1 MDSSYLADIAT
12 LETNDDD
19 DDDELKSSTIKSSET
34 SNDNSQEDNSEK
46 NEDDDDKLE
55 VNESIESSSSRS
67 TVVVRSHSSPC
78 LSVKCAPPSSD
89 SDVLSDVSHHLPCAT
104 EAEELDI
111 NKDDNTQPK
120 VIDTEEVDETT
131 ATTKANP
138 TSSINETTTSL
149 EANKDTTITEPKPD
163 ENEPNKDNSCQLL
176 TANDPPPPPP
186 PVVVDPPSQTK
197 TAETVQS
204 TNQDVQVKRATTI
217 PTKRGDKAVDNRR
230 KNTGTLRHTKHSP
243 MSIPK
248 TAEKQQPKAVGS
260 TSSKLS
266 IIKTNT
272 SRRDLLARF
281 KQYNDSQ
288 APSVR
293 PASSSS
299 SRSITRYDQLAQH
312 SPKNN
317 SRQVPSIT
325 TSRLRGGSQSTRST
339 TESSLH
345 STEATEADGIQV
357 CSVKS
362 TPDIIS
368 PRNRAE
374 TGLLKKRQTPTSPV
388 STKSR
393 YPRSF
398 LPLLFDILRIATI
411 CFSVASL
418 VSRLFTMFAGKM
430 QTIYHIYNNP
440 ILWTVRW
447 YLFSF
452 QVLLITVEL
461 NVGIP
466 GVIPTGTLDNWFHK
480 SHIMG
485 FSGKSAFVLLF
496 FILCLFDCLQTTT
509 YTNKCYYL
517 RSHYHYQSRNAIFQ
531 AHLTC

>member
-12 LETNDDD
+12 LEMNDDD
-19 DDDELKSSTIKSSET
+19 DDDELKSSTLKSSET

-55 VNESIESSSSRS
+55 VNESIESSRS

-78 LSVKCAPPSSD
+78 LSVKCAPSSD
-89 SDVLSDVSHHLPCAT
+89 SDVLSDVSHHLPFSSSIKT
-104 EAEELDI
+104 DDI
-111 NKDDNTQPK
+111 IEVLESVNKEDDTLTK
-120 VIDTEEVDETT
+120 TDDKKVDETT
-131 ATTKANP
+131 TKHEINTTLSKVVD
-138 TSSINETTTSL
+138 TDVVVETHTNETTTS
-149 EANKDTTITEPKPD
+149 EANKDTTITEPKTD
-163 ENEPNKDNSCQLL
+163 ENEPNKDNSSQTL

-186 PVVVDPPSQTK
+186 PVAAVQSTSQK
-197 TAETVQS
+197 QALETVQS
-204 TNQDVQVKRATTI
+204 TNQDVQVKRTTTI
-217 PTKRGDKAVDNRR
+217 STKRGDKAADNRR

-248 TAEKQQPKAVGS
+248 TAEKQQPKAVGL

-266 IIKTNT
+266 LIKTNT

-299 SRSITRYDQLAQH
+299 SRSTTRYDQLAQH

-317 SRQVPSIT
+317 SRQVSSIT
-325 TSRLRGGSQSTRST
+325 TSRLRRGSQSTRST

-345 STEATEADGIQV
+345 STEAIAADGIQV
-357 CSVKS
+357 CSVES

-368 PRNRAE
+368 PRNKVE

-496 FILCLFDCLQTTT
+496 FSFL
-509 YTNKCYYL
+509 YL
-517 RSHYHYQSRNAIFQ
+517 VPF
-531 AHLTC
+531 

>member
-19 DDDELKSSTIKSSET
+19 DDDELKSSTLKSSET

-55 VNESIESSSSRS
+55 VNESIESPSR
-67 TVVVRSHSSPC
+67 TTIVVRSHSSPC

-89 SDVLSDVSHHLPCAT
+89 SDVLSDISHHLPCAT
-104 EAEELDI
+104 EAEELDT
-111 NKDDNTQPK
+111 NKDDKEDNTQPK
-120 VIDTEEVDETT
+120 VIDTEVDEST
-131 ATTKANP
+131 ATTTLPIEANP
-138 TSSINETTTSL
+138 TSTNYETTSSL
-149 EANKDTTITEPKPD
+149 EANKDTTITEPKTD
-163 ENEPNKDNSCQLL
+163 DNEPIKDNSSQLL

-186 PVVVDPPSQTK
+186 PVVVDPSSQTK
-197 TAETVQS
+197 TAETVQT
-204 TNQDVQVKRATTI
+204 TNQEVQVKRKITI
-217 PTKRGDKAVDNRR
+217 PTKRGDKVVDNRR

-248 TAEKQQPKAVGS
+248 TAEKQQLKAVGA

-266 IIKTNT
+266 MIKTNT

-281 KQYNDSQ
+281 KEYNDSK

-299 SRSITRYDQLAQH
+299 SRSTTRYDQLAQH

-325 TSRLRGGSQSTRST
+325 TSRLRRGSQSTRST

-345 STEATEADGIQV
+345 SSETTETDGIQV
-357 CSVKS
+357 CSVES
-362 TPDIIS
+362 TSDNVIS
-368 PRNRAE
+368 PRNRVE
-374 TGLLKKRQTPTSPV
+374 TGLLKKRQPPTSPV

-393 YPRSF
+393 YPRSV

-466 GVIPTGTLDNWFHK
+466 GVIPAGTLDNWFHK
-480 SHIMG
+480 VSITSFDLGIG
-485 FSGKSAFVLLF
+485 F
-496 FILCLFDCLQTTT
+496 
-509 YTNKCYYL
+509 
-517 RSHYHYQSRNAIFQ
+517 
-531 AHLTC
+531 

>member
-19 DDDELKSSTIKSSET
+19 DDDELKSSTLKSSET

-46 NEDDDDKLE
+46 NEDDDKLE
-55 VNESIESSSSRS
+55 INESIESSSRS
-67 TVVVRSHSSPC
+67 AVVVRSHSSPC
-78 LSVKCAPPSSD
+78 LSVKCAPPSND
-89 SDVLSDVSHHLPCAT
+89 SDVLSDVSHHLPFSSSIKT
-104 EAEELDI
+104 DDI
-111 NKDDNTQPK
+111 IEVLESVNKEDDTLTK
-120 VIDTEEVDETT
+120 ADDKKADETT
-131 ATTKANP
+131 TKHEINTTLSKVVD
-138 TSSINETTTSL
+138 TDVVVETHTNETITTSL
-149 EANKDTTITEPKPD
+149 EADKDTTITEPKTY
-163 ENEPNKDNSCQLL
+163 ENEPNKDNSSQLL
-176 TANDPPPPPP
+176 AANDPPPPPP
-186 PVVVDPPSQTK
+186 AVDQSTSQMK
-197 TAETVQS
+197 TADTVQTQT
-204 TNQDVQVKRATTI
+204 TNQEGKRATTI
-217 PTKRGDKAVDNRR
+217 PTKRGDKAADNRR

-248 TAEKQQPKAVGS
+248 TAEKQQPKAVGL

-266 IIKTNT
+266 LIKTNT

-299 SRSITRYDQLAQH
+299 SRSTTRYDQLAQH

-325 TSRLRGGSQSTRST
+325 TSRLRRGSQSTRST
-339 TESSLH
+339 IESSLH
-345 STEATEADGIQV
+345 SSEAIETDGIQV
-357 CSVKS
+357 CSVES

-368 PRNRAE
+368 PRNKVE
-374 TGLLKKRQTPTSPV
+374 TGLLKKRQPPTSPV

-466 GVIPTGTLDNWFHK
+466 GVIPAGTLDNWFHK

-485 FSGKSAFVLLF
+485 FSGKSAFVLLS
-496 FILCLFDCLQTTT
+496 LVP
-509 YTNKCYYL
+509 
-517 RSHYHYQSRNAIFQ
+517 S
-531 AHLTC
+531 

>member
-19 DDDELKSSTIKSSET
+19 DDEDELKSSTLKSSET

-46 NEDDDDKLE
+46 NEDEDDKLE
-55 VNESIESSSSRS
+55 VNESIESSSRS

-78 LSVKCAPPSSD
+78 LSVKCAPSSD
-89 SDVLSDVSHHLPCAT
+89 SDVLSDISHHLPFAT
-104 EAEELDI
+104 ETEELDT
-111 NKDDNTQPK
+111 NKDDKEDNTQPK
-120 VIDTEEVDETT
+120 VIDTEVDETT

-149 EANKDTTITEPKPD
+149 EANKDTTITEPKTD
-163 ENEPNKDNSCQLL
+163 ENEPNKDNPSQTL

-204 TNQDVQVKRATTI
+204 TNQDVQVKRTTTI
-217 PTKRGDKAVDNRR
+217 STKRGDKAADNRR

-248 TAEKQQPKAVGS
+248 TAEKQPKAVGP
-260 TSSKLS
+260 TSSNLS

-299 SRSITRYDQLAQH
+299 SRSTTRYDQLAQH

-317 SRQVPSIT
+317 TRQVPSIT
-325 TSRLRGGSQSTRST
+325 TSRLRRGSQSTRST

-357 CSVKS
+357 CSVES

-368 PRNRAE
+368 PRNKVE
-374 TGLLKKRQTPTSPV
+374 TGLLKKRHTPTSPV

-466 GVIPTGTLDNWFHK
+466 GVIPAGTLDNWFHK
-480 SHIMG
+480 VSI
-485 FSGKSAFVLLF
+485 
-496 FILCLFDCLQTTT
+496 T
-509 YTNKCYYL
+509 
-517 RSHYHYQSRNAIFQ
+517 
-531 AHLTC
+531 